1 MLHTEIVLSSVFL
14 CNVDL
19 NFSLWYQKLQ
29 YEPTEIH
36 TENSLIFSIENNLR
50 SLDSY
55 DYKGKTATAWEGKEM
70 DRRQSQ
76 REFHTCFHTLPSGF
90 P

>member
-1 MLHTEIVLSSVFL
+1 
-14 CNVDL
+14 
-19 NFSLWYQKLQ
+19 LQ
-29 YEPTEIH
+29 CELTEIH

-55 DYKGKTATAWEGKEM
+55 DYKGNIATSWEGREM

-76 REFHTCFHTLPSGF
+76 REAGRGGCLHTLPSGL